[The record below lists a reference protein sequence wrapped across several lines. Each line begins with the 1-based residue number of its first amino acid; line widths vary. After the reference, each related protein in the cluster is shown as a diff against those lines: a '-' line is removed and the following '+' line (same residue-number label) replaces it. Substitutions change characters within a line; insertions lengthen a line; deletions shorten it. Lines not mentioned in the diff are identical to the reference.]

1 MINYKINF
9 RKEHFFYLFLYGT
22 LLVGFFLGENSTGGA
37 EYDSQ
42 IAFRA
47 VKAFSLNL
55 ISTFKNYNAY
65 EISHYPF
72 YYIFLSQILKFSE
85 SIFVT
90 KFIVFHLNL
99 FLPFIFYKIIKFLYG
114 IKNKYLIYLPGIIF
128 LSPSFRASSIWGL
141 NDNIALTF
149 FSLSILFYL
158 KFTNAKSSK
167 KKLLYLIMNALMLSI
182 AAYIRQYY
190 AVFSLYFFY
199 KFLQTRNIKIIT
211 FYIIANLLFASYAIM
226 ATIFKT
232 NLNYSSN
239 FITNNYANNIAFSI
253 TIFVIYLIPFYCTK
267 DNFLGLIKYYQKYKK
282 KILLN
287 TIFVTIIYI
296 GFNYSLP
303 YGGGVIYKIIYNYNN
318 YLYFFILFLSL
329 IILTNFL
336 SDNYKNNIVLIL
348 CIFLAFPLYAIYQK
362 YFDPLSIILIFSLFK
377 NFIIQKFINNLKYE
391 IKFLY
396 YYFFVIY
403 GGSIFYS
410 LALS

>member
-9 RKEHFFYLFLYGT
+9 RKVHFFYLFLYGT
-22 LLVGFFLGENSTGGA
+22 LLVAFFLGENSTGGA

-42 IAFRA
+42 IAFRV

-55 ISTFKNYNAY
+55 ISTFENYNVY

-114 IKNKYLIYLPGIIF
+114 VKNKYLIYLPGIIF

-141 NDNIALTF
+141 NDNIALIF

-158 KFTNAKSSK
+158 KFANAKSSK

-190 AVFSLYFFY
+190 AIFSLYFFY

-211 FYIIANLLFASYAIM
+211 FYIIANSLFASYAIM
-226 ATIFKT
+226 TTIFKT

-267 DNFLGLIKYYQKYKK
+267 DNFLGLVKYYQKYKK

-329 IILTNFL
+329 MILTNFF
-336 SDNYKNNIVLIL
+336 SDNYKNNIVLMF